1 MKISPDL
8 RIEAPPSR
16 LPALRPAAPA
26 PAFEPSQQADQV
38 RLGAPLTPPLAMEP
52 EPQGPLPSD
61 PGLAPLRPAPVAS
74 TNLGTGLDVPSAMV
88 LLEPEVETGLP
99 PSPDLAPADAQAIG
113 AVRQGLE
120 QHPILARVVEAFIL
134 DKDHPMN
141 LVAYLKDV
149 QSRPVVLEHLDR
161 MASLCPVGP
170 SGLGNLVEQTFNPEV
185 PLLTDSGAELGNR
198 DGVAGPQRLRQQLID
213 RDPELFAMGQ
223 PESEEEWG
231 RLKAH
236 ASVLRTEVL
245 PGLTGELEA
254 LVADLPTSGGFPA
267 VNARAKSAAGMAD
280 KIGRM
285 QKGNDGKAP
294 RPDYCLAD
302 MPDAVGGRIT
312 VRDPRQL
319 QQVMDRLE
327 ERFGKENLFEK
338 DNFYAN
344 PKKRLRPYRCI
355 TYTVVHQ
362 GVPCEVQLTTLNASL
377 AADLWHNTGYKP
389 LHPDLGED
397 EIGYL
402 GDLQCSVSADEHRI
416 LGTGAN

>member
-8 RIEAPPSR
+8 RIEATSSR
-16 LPALRPAAPA
+16 PTAPLPAPSAPA
-26 PAFEPSQQADQV
+26 CGPSQQADQV
-38 RLGAPLTPPLAMEP
+38 HLDAPLAPPLALEPEVQGPPPSTPDMASLHLAPLT
-52 EPQGPLPSD
+52 
-61 PGLAPLRPAPVAS
+61 S
-74 TNLGTGLDVPSAMV
+74 TNSGSGPEVPSTMV
-88 LLEPEVETGLP
+88 MLEPEVETGLP
-99 PSPDLAPADAQAIG
+99 PLPDLTPADAQAIG

-120 QHPILARVVEAFIL
+120 QHPILARVVESFIM

-161 MASLCPVGP
+161 MARLCPVGP

-185 PLLTDSGAELGNR
+185 PLLTESGAELGTR
-198 DGVAGPQRLRQQLID
+198 DGVSGPQRLRQQLID
-213 RDPELFAMGQ
+213 RDPELFSMGQ

-236 ASVLRTEVL
+236 ASFLRTEVL
-245 PGLTGELEA
+245 PGLTGELES
-254 LVADLPTSGGFPA
+254 LVADLPNSGGFPA

-280 KIGRM
+280 KIDRM
-285 QKGNDGKAP
+285 QRGNDGKAP

-327 ERFGKENLFEK
+327 ERFGKENIFEK

-362 GVPCEVQLTTLNASL
+362 GVPCEVQLTTLNSSL

-389 LHPDLGED
+389 LHPELTGD

>member
-1 MKISPDL
+1 M
-8 RIEAPPSR
+8 
-16 LPALRPAAPA
+16 
-26 PAFEPSQQADQV
+26 
-38 RLGAPLTPPLAMEP
+38 T
-52 EPQGPLPSD
+52 
-61 PGLAPLRPAPVAS
+61 
-74 TNLGTGLDVPSAMV
+74 
-88 LLEPEVETGLP
+88 LLEPEVDTAPLA
-99 PSPDLAPADAQAIG
+99 SLDLAPADAQAIG
-113 AVRQGLE
+113 AVRKGLE
-120 QHPILARVVEAFIL
+120 QHPVLARVVEAFIL

-149 QSRPVVLEHLDR
+149 HSRPVVLEHLDR

-170 SGLGNLVEQTFNPEV
+170 SALGDLVEQTFNPEV
-185 PLLTDSGAELGNR
+185 PLLTDSGAELGTR
-198 DGVAGPQRLRQQLID
+198 HGVPGPQRLRQDLID
-213 RDPELFAMGQ
+213 RDPELFTMGQ
-223 PESEEEWG
+223 PASEEQWV

-236 ASVLRTEVL
+236 ASVLRTDVL
-245 PGLTGELEA
+245 PGLTRELES

-267 VNARAKSAAGMAD
+267 VNARAKSATGMAD
-280 KIGRM
+280 KIDRM
-285 QKGNDGKAP
+285 QRGNDGKAP

-327 ERFGKENLFEK
+327 ERFGKENVFEK

-389 LHPDLGED
+389 LHPDLTEE

-416 LGTGAN
+416 LGTGSN

>member
-8 RIEAPPSR
+8 RVDATPFR
-16 LPALRPAAPA
+16 LQGPHQAGPT
-26 PAFEPSQQADQV
+26 PAFEPSQQTDQV
-38 RLGAPLTPPLAMEP
+38 RLGAPLAQPLAVEP
-52 EPQGPLPSD
+52 EPEGPLPSD
-61 PGLAPLRPAPVAS
+61 AGTAPLRPAPVVS
-74 TNLGTGLDVPSAMV
+74 TNLCAGLDVPSAMA
-88 LLEPEVETGLP
+88 LLGPEVEAAP
-99 PSPDLAPADAQAIG
+99 PASPDLAPADAQAIG

-120 QHPILARVVEAFIL
+120 QHPILARVVESFIL

-170 SGLGNLVEQTFNPEV
+170 SALGNLVEQTFNPQV
-185 PLLTDSGAELGNR
+185 PLLTDSGAELGTQ
-198 DGVAGPQRLRQQLID
+198 DGVSGPQRLRQDLID

-223 PESEEEWG
+223 PGSEEEWG

-236 ASVLRTEVL
+236 ASILRTEVL
-245 PGLTGELEA
+245 PGLTRELEA
-254 LVADLPTSGGFPA
+254 LVAELPTSGGFPA

-280 KIGRM
+280 KVDRM
-285 QKGNDGKAP
+285 QRGNDGKSP

-327 ERFGKENLFEK
+327 ERFGKENVFEK

-389 LHPDLGED
+389 LHPDLTED

-416 LGTGAN
+416 LGTEAN